1 MSLPRFVLLDN
12 SLIEVGGHFL
22 KHAVCL
28 LKAAALADLQP
39 VLATNRAFEQ
49 REAVPP
55 GWLVYPI
62 FRYTALDPYSSFS
75 AQPEKGIAA
84 QSRTG
89 LPLFLKHCLG
99 RRKRIRSFA
108 ASCDRLFGEIGLEQ
122 DDHVCLPFCT
132 ELSLLGVLKYLNRC
146 PDAANATWHLYYHSS
161 CLQGRPA
168 DWAAQER
175 QANVMKQALRQA
187 EQLAEQGRL
196 RFYAT
201 TPHVCDSLNQLSQVP
216 FRYLPF
222 PVEVDRQA
230 SSTDRPLGSPLRLM
244 LGGQPRAEKGVTD
257 RAEYVSSL
265 WNRGLSNGKLQLWM
279 QQEPGTPPLEVP
291 QKVQHGLLYNEPS
304 PVVFAPYPLCA
315 DGYREFLESADVG
328 LLMYDGEAY
337 YSRISSVMLELLCSG
352 IPVIVPA
359 GCWMGEIVAEANAR
373 YLERVSQLWQ
383 PMPVDGMP
391 QVSQAERQSAVER
404 IAGPDPQCGH
414 IETGVTRIPHGA
426 SVWCPRFY
434 WTGPESPGT
443 YLRLDVLQTDCHGD
457 TVKRWTMVLHRSAG
471 TSLSSAL
478 FALHTQ
484 ARTIHWSV
492 SDAYAD
498 VAAPQGQMNSRFF
511 SRPTA
516 VPSGAIG
523 LVAVDRTQVPA
534 LVTEIMAHYEHYRQA
549 AGVYGA
555 KLAARHT
562 AAKHMSQL
570 LHGDTENSWNEIG
583 ERHCA

>member
-22 KHAVCL
+22 EHAVSL

-49 REAVPP
+49 REAVPS

-62 FRYTALDPYSSFS
+62 FRYTALDPHSSFI
-75 AQPEKGIAA
+75 AQPEKRIAA
-84 QSRTG
+84 PSRPG
-89 LPLFLKHCLG
+89 LRLFLKHGLR

-108 ASCDRLFGEIGLEQ
+108 ASCDRLFTEIGLEQ

-175 QANVMKQALRQA
+175 QANGMKQALRQS
-187 EQLAEQGRL
+187 EELAEQGRI

-222 PVEVDRQA
+222 PVAVDRQA
-230 SSTDRPLGSPLRLM
+230 SPTNQPGGPPLRLV
-244 LGGQPRAEKGVTD
+244 LGGQPRAEKGVAD
-257 RAEYVSSL
+257 RAEYVRSL
-265 WNRGLSNGKLQLWM
+265 WTCGLSSGQLQLRM
-279 QQEPGTPPLEVP
+279 QQQPGAPPLEVP
-291 QKVQHGLLYNEPS
+291 PEVQHGLLHNEPS
-304 PVVFAPYPLCA
+304 PVVFAPYPLSTE
-315 DGYREFLESADVG
+315 GYRKFLRSADVG
-328 LLMYDGEAY
+328 LLMYDSVAY

-383 PMPVDGMP
+383 PVTVIGMP
-391 QVSQAERQSAVER
+391 QVSQAERQSALDR
-404 IAGPDPQCGH
+404 IAGPDPQCKH
-414 IETGVTRIPHGA
+414 VETGATRIPRDA

-434 WTGPESPGT
+434 WAGPESPGT
-443 YLRLDVLQTDCHGD
+443 YLRLDVLQTDSHGE

-471 TSLSSAL
+471 TSLSTAL
-478 FALHTQ
+478 FVLHTQ

-492 SDAYAD
+492 SNAYTD
-498 VAAPQGQMNSRFF
+498 VAPPQGQLDSRFF

-555 KLAARHT
+555 KLATRHT
-562 AAKHMSQL
+562 VAKHMSQL
-570 LHGDTENSWNEIG
+570 LHGDTEKSCNEIG